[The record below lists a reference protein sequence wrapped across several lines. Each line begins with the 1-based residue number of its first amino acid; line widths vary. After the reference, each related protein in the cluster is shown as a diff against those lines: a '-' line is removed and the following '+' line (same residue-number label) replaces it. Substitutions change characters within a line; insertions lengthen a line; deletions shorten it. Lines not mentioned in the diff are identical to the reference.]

1 MARATTKTQTG
12 KSLFTA
18 ELIIPAIG
26 DAFKKLHPRALI
38 RNPVMFVTAC
48 VALLMTILLV
58 VGGDSLGIGF
68 KLQLAMWLWLTV
80 LFGTFAEAL
89 AEGRGKAQAASLR
102 ATKAE
107 LSAKRLKN
115 GHLQQ
120 VPASQLCAGDI
131 VLVDYKT
138 GGKNKAVTNVNE
150 SIQLNV
156 YVIAARIELQ
166 KEKPFGIEPVPGE
179 DWKNKKIKTASFF
192 YPEKEHLDTDTD
204 GVQLSKSATGKADGQ
219 WFDYLVNDTDVEAA
233 KKKLVDIKQA
243 IDNGEFGAKPEGFTC
258 KYCDFNDIC
267 EESVA
272 R

>member
-89 AEGRGKAQAASLR
+89 AEGRGTQSRNRHSTRRNTQLIAS
-102 ATKAE
+102 
-107 LSAKRLKN
+107 
-115 GHLQQ
+115 
-120 VPASQLCAGDI
+120 
-131 VLVDYKT
+131 
-138 GGKNKAVTNVNE
+138 
-150 SIQLNV
+150 
-156 YVIAARIELQ
+156 
-166 KEKPFGIEPVPGE
+166 
-179 DWKNKKIKTASFF
+179 
-192 YPEKEHLDTDTD
+192 
-204 GVQLSKSATGKADGQ
+204 
-219 WFDYLVNDTDVEAA
+219 
-233 KKKLVDIKQA
+233 
-243 IDNGEFGAKPEGFTC
+243 
-258 KYCDFNDIC
+258 
-267 EESVA
+267 
-272 R
+272 